1 MTIGFLRGPVENFIN
16 AGLTGMRLRVKD
28 VIIERD
34 AEDNTI
40 HLRLRRAQLEDSS
53 GQLIARAPRAGI
65 GISGAALL
73 SGEIRPRA
81 LELIGP
87 RILVKRTLDG
97 AMQLGFSRTDGDAE
111 AVDQDQ
117 PSDPLTTSSDADGD
131 AGTGVSSFL
140 AYMFDTF
147 EPGNGQQSAA
157 MELETIS
164 ISNAAV
170 SIYDEANDAIW
181 YAPKTNL
188 VFKRVPHG
196 LSLYAKGSVASGQ
209 NPWHI
214 ELAADYIAKT
224 ERFKITA
231 KLFDLVPADISD
243 EVFVLS
249 DLAKVNLPLDGQAD
263 LELDRNGK
271 VLKAD
276 ASFVAGAGQVGFPRF
291 ITESLKVD
299 QGAIRLS
306 YVPESG
312 EVLISDSSIEV
323 GGSRSTLNARFSPIY
338 NEAGVLASVRYQ
350 ISSNNAD
357 LNPAAADPNDPAIDR
372 IVLSGLAAIE
382 EGRFDLDEFEL
393 AAGKSHIKL
402 RGTFIEG
409 PEVPAVFLRGAFSN
423 IQLPLLRR
431 LWPPDAAQGA
441 RQWIVTHMSDSS
453 TVDGDL
459 KVNLTSEAL
468 SAALQDASLPN
479 EQLAFSFRLRNVATR
494 YFKDLPPIRNASGV
508 GLLRGN
514 DFEVKLSE
522 GHIDLPSGERL
533 AVSNGRFYVKDLAKR
548 GTIGDITIDVAGPSS
563 AALRL
568 IDHEPLRYARAA
580 GIAPDDLGGTSV
592 TRLNVRLPLLHNV
605 KFDQVDINAK
615 SRLDKVRLKRVFNG
629 KDIEDG
635 TMVLDVDKSGL
646 IGTGNVSLSGAK
658 TRLTWRE
665 TFSGGKGTEIEATLV
680 LDEPA
685 RKRLNLD
692 LSNFL
697 SGTVTATVRA
707 VQQNGDFKRM
717 HVDADLSKS
726 VLHFDQ
732 LRWRRAAGLNST
744 VSFDVTYADD
754 GSARITSLDL
764 KGPESLAIQGGLD
777 LDAKGRLKQLK
788 FSRVNLGPGNLFAI
802 EGRKSDPDIMSFR
815 VVAESFDARPM
826 VDSMFKQDK
835 AKAEADAAGT
845 PKPAKETV
853 HVDAQ
858 IKTLFMHNREHL
870 TNVSASVRSVAS
882 VLSSLQMTGAFSNGQ
897 LLEVTI
903 APDGSGQR
911 RLRASTPNGGAA
923 LRGINLYTR
932 AHSGRFNMDAILGSD
947 GTGEIK
953 NGRLDYRDFVVR
965 DEPVLRELGSTRP
978 TTTDAEGLVRGV
990 SDEARFDRLKFEFV
1004 IDKKRLQIINEA
1016 LISGPAIGATA
1027 RGSIR
1032 RADGRLNIG
1041 GTLIPA
1047 YALNSALSNVP
1058 IIGTVLMGGEGQGLF
1073 GVTFAVSGTL
1083 DRPRVT
1089 VNPVSALAPG
1099 LFRRLFE
1106 FGGRGAI
1113 PEPAGD
1119 KPNIRRGIK
1128 KLER

>member
-1 MTIGFLRGPVENFIN
+1 MTIGFLRGPVQDFIN

-34 AEDNTI
+34 ADDNTI

-97 AMQLGFSRTDGDAE
+97 GMQLGFSRADSETDP
-111 AVDQDQ
+111 VDQDQ
-117 PSDPLTTSSDADGD
+117 PSDPLTAAQDADAD
-131 AGTGVSSFL
+131 VGTGVSSFL

-147 EPGNGQQSAA
+147 EPGNGERSAA
-157 MELETIS
+157 VELETIS

-209 NPWHI
+209 NPWRI

-224 ERFKITA
+224 ERFKISA
-231 KLFDLVPADISD
+231 KVFDLVPAEISD

-276 ASFVAGAGQVGFPRF
+276 AAFVAGAGQVGFPRF

-312 EVLISDSSIEV
+312 DVVISNSSIEV
-323 GGSRSTLNARFSPIY
+323 GGSRSQLDARFSPIY

-350 ISSNNAD
+350 IASH
-357 LNPAAADPNDPAIDR
+357 NPDASRAAAVPNDPAIER
-372 IVLSGLAAIE
+372 ISLSGLAAIE
-382 EGRFDLDEFEL
+382 EGRFDLDEL
-393 AAGKSHIKL
+393 QLSAGDAHVQL

-409 PEVPAVFLRGAFSN
+409 PEVPAVFLRGAFKN
-423 IQLPLLRR
+423 IQLPLLKR

-441 RQWIVTHMSDSS
+441 RQWIVTHMSDGS

-459 KVNLTSEAL
+459 KVNLTSQAL
-468 SAALQDASLPN
+468 AAALENASLPN
-479 EQLAFSFRLRNVATR
+479 DQLAFSFKLRNVATR

-514 DFEVKLSE
+514 DFEVKLSD

-533 AVSNGRFYVKDLAKR
+533 QVSNGRFYVEDLAKQ
-548 GTIGDITIDVAGPSS
+548 GTIGDITVDVAGPSS

-568 IDHEPLRYARAA
+568 IDHEPLKYARAA

-605 KFDQVDINAK
+605 KFDQVDIAAK

-635 TMVLDVDKSGL
+635 TMVLDVNKAGL
-646 IGTGNVSLSGAK
+646 TGTGNVSLSGAQ
-658 TRLTWRE
+658 TQLTWRE

-697 SGTVTATVRA
+697 SGTVKATVTA
-707 VQQNGDFKRM
+707 VKENGGFKRM
-717 HVDADLSKS
+717 HIDADLSKS

-754 GSARITSLDL
+754 GSSQITGLDL
-764 KGPESLAIQGGLD
+764 KGPQNLAIQGGLN
-777 LDAKGRLKQLK
+777 LDPKGRLKQLK
-788 FSRVNLGPGNLFAI
+788 FSRVNLGPGNLFSI
-802 EGRKSDPDIMSFR
+802 EGRKSNQNVMSFR
-815 VVAESFDARPM
+815 VVADSFDARPM

-835 AKAEADAAGT
+835 AKAGDAGA

-853 HVDAQ
+853 QVDAQ

-870 TNVSASVRSVAS
+870 TNVSTSVRSVAS

-903 APDGSGQR
+903 APDASGQR

-932 AHSGRFNMDAILGSD
+932 AYSGRFNMDAILGAD

-953 NGRLDYRDFVVR
+953 NGRMDYTDFVVR
-965 DEPVLRELGSTRP
+965 DEPVLRELGSTRRQASAA
-978 TTTDAEGLVRGV
+978 TAEGLVRGV

-1004 IDKKRLQIINEA
+1004 IDKKQLRIINEA

-1027 RGSIR
+1027 RGSLR

-1058 IIGTVLMGGEGQGLF
+1058 IIGQVLMGGEGQGLF
-1073 GVTFAVSGTL
+1073 GVTFAVSGSL

-1119 KPNIRRGIK
+1119 KPNIRRGIQ